1 MLIQVSAKK
10 SIKLR
15 EMFYFQAIFLQRCK
29 QTTFF
34 LRETKQHRHKIHST
48 INTQKTTHTTNQ
60 ASSHQT

>member
-1 MLIQVSAKK
+1 
-10 SIKLR
+10 
-15 EMFYFQAIFLQRCK
+15 MFYFQAIFLQRCK

-60 ASSHQT
+60 ASSHQI